1 MWLYDPMRG
10 YLKEFKTKEVEKML
24 GKDTVYVC
32 RHSKNEDY
40 NKEIGCYL
48 LREKPSIQ
56 KKKAFMQSIKFEG
69 EYWKDIP
76 GFSEYQASNE
86 GRIRNKKTK
95 NILLPAERKKSLVVN
110 VKKDGCRANAY
121 TISSLVWKAFKGEVP
136 KGMKI
141 SHISVDINDNNI
153 NNLALVTQ
161 ADMNRRRRNR
171 KPVARID
178 KEGNITEYGSIQEA
192 AKENYIGL
200 SAITKVLTGRLKTA
214 AGYEWI
220 YLEK

>member
-10 YLKEFKTKEVEKML
+10 YLKEFRTKEVEKML

-40 NKEIGCYL
+40 NKEIKCYL

-76 GFSEYQASNE
+76 DFSDYQASNE

-95 NILLPAERKKSLVVN
+95 NILLPVEREKCLVVN

-121 TISSLVWKAFKGEVP
+121 AVATLVWKAFRREPP
-136 KGMKI
+136 KGMKV
-141 SHISVDINDNNI
+141 SHISVDMLDNNI
-153 NNLALVTQ
+153 NNLVLVTQ
-161 ADMNRRRRNR
+161 ADINRKRRNR

-178 KEGNITEYGSIQEA
+178 KEGNITEYRSIREA
-192 AKENYIGL
+192 AKENYIGYP
-200 SAITKVLTGRLKTA
+200 AITKALTGRIKTA
-214 AGYEWI
+214 AGCEWI

>member
-10 YLKEFKTKEVEKML
+10 YLKEFRTKDVEKML

-40 NKEIGCYL
+40 NKEIKCYL

-69 EYWKDIP
+69 EYWRDIP
-76 GFSEYQASNE
+76 GFSDYQASNE

-121 TISSLVWKAFKGEVP
+121 TVSSLVWKAFKGEVP
-136 KGMKI
+136 KGMKV

-153 NNLALVTQ
+153 NNLTLVTQ
-161 ADMNRRRRNR
+161 ADMNRRHRNR

-192 AKENYIGL
+192 AKENYIGFP
-200 SAITKVLTGRLKTA
+200 AITKALTGRLKTA
-214 AGYEWI
+214 AGCEWI

>member
-10 YLKEFKTKEVEKML
+10 YLKEFRTKDVGKML
-24 GKDTVYVC
+24 GKDAVYVY

-40 NKEIGCYL
+40 NKEIKCYL
-48 LREKPSIQ
+48 LREKPSIR

-76 GFSEYQASNE
+76 GFSDYQASNE
-86 GRIRNKKTK
+86 GRIRSKKTK
-95 NILLPAERKKSLVVN
+95 NILLPTERKKSLVVN
-110 VKKDGCRANAY
+110 VKKDGCRANTY

-192 AKENYIGL
+192 AKENYIGFQ
-200 SAITKVLTGRLKTA
+200 AITKALTGRLKTA
-214 AGYEWI
+214 AGCEWI

>member
-10 YLKEFKTKEVEKML
+10 YLKEFRTKEVEKML

-40 NKEIGCYL
+40 NKEIKCYL

-69 EYWKDIP
+69 EYWRDIP
-76 GFSEYQASNE
+76 GFSDYQASNE

-95 NILLPAERKKSLVVN
+95 IILLPAERKKSLVVN

-121 TISSLVWKAFKGEVP
+121 TVSSLVWKAFRGEIP
-136 KGMKI
+136 EGMKV

-161 ADMNRRRRNR
+161 GDMNRRRRNR

-192 AKENYIGL
+192 AKENYIGFP
-200 SAITKVLTGRLKTA
+200 AITKALTGKLKTA
-214 AGYEWI
+214 AGCEWI

>member
-10 YLKEFKTKEVEKML
+10 YLKEFRTRDVGKML

-40 NKEIGCYL
+40 NKDIRCYL

-56 KKKAFMQSIKFEG
+56 KKKAFMQEIKFEG

-76 GFSEYQASNE
+76 GFSGYQASNE

-95 NILLPAERKKSLVVN
+95 NILLPVERKKFLVVK
-110 VKKDGCRANAY
+110 VKKDGYKGNIY
-121 TISSLVWKAFKGEVP
+121 TVAKLVWKAFRGEVP
-136 KGMKI
+136 KGMI
-141 SHISVDINDNNI
+141 VSHISVDMLDNNI
-153 NNLALVTQ
+153 NNLTLITQ
-161 ADMNRRRRNR
+161 ADMNRKRRNR
-171 KPVARID
+171 KPIARID
-178 KEGNITEYGSIQEA
+178 KEGNIIEYRSIKEA
-192 AKENYIGL
+192 AKENYLERSSIGKAL
-200 SAITKVLTGRLKTA
+200 KGKIKTA

>member
-10 YLKEFKTKEVEKML
+10 YLKEFKTKDVEKML

-40 NKEIGCYL
+40 NKEIKCYL

-56 KKKAFMQSIKFEG
+56 KKKAFMQNIKFEG

-76 GFSEYQASNE
+76 GFSDYQASNE

-110 VKKDGCRANAY
+110 VKKDGSRANAY

-161 ADMNRRRRNR
+161 ADMNRKRRNR

-178 KEGNITEYGSIQEA
+178 KEGNIIEYRSIKEA
-192 AKENYIGL
+192 AKENYLGCSSVGKALKGKI
-200 SAITKVLTGRLKTA
+200 KTA

>member
-10 YLKEFKTKEVEKML
+10 YLKEFRTKEVEKML

-40 NKEIGCYL
+40 NKEIKCYL

-76 GFSEYQASNE
+76 GFSDYQASNE
-86 GRIRNKKTK
+86 GRIRNKKTE

-171 KPVARID
+171 KPVARMD

-192 AKENYIGL
+192 AKENYIGVA
-200 SAITKVLTGRLKTA
+200 AITKALTGKLKTA
-214 AGYEWI
+214 AGCEWI

>member
-10 YLKEFKTKEVEKML
+10 YLKEFRTKDVEKML

-40 NKEIGCYL
+40 NKDIRCYL

-56 KKKAFMQSIKFEG
+56 KKKAFMQNIKFEG
-69 EYWKDIP
+69 ECWKNIP
-76 GFSEYQASNE
+76 GFSDYQASNE

-95 NILLPAERKKSLVVN
+95 NILLPVERKKFLVVK
-110 VKKDGCRANAY
+110 VKKDGYKRNIY
-121 TISSLVWKAFKGEVP
+121 TVGKLVWKAFRGEVP
-136 KGMKI
+136 KGKMV
-141 SHISVDINDNNI
+141 SHISVDTLDNNI
-153 NNLALVTQ
+153 NNLILVTQ
-161 ADMNRRRRNR
+161 ADMNRKRRNR

-178 KEGNITEYGSIQEA
+178 KEGNVIEYRSIQEA
-192 AKENYIGL
+192 AKENYL
-200 SAITKVLTGRLKTA
+200 ERSSITKALTGKIKTA
-214 AGYEWI
+214 AGCEWI